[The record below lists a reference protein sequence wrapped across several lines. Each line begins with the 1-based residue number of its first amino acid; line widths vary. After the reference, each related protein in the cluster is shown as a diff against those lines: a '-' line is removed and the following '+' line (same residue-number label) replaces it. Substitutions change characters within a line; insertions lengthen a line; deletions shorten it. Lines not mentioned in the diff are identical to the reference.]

1 MILTSNI
8 SSRSLFYVSTCI
20 GLVFTFAGFGV
31 SADPGPETASASVST
46 RSTPSNQAS
55 TGTSED
61 NSSSYDYNVLGS
73 SQVNIT
79 FADHISNTSS
89 FAEASSISGQGI
101 KSSKTPKQIHKDAQQ
116 RAEYSQ
122 GDTPV
127 MTRRDKREILWLA
140 RIVYSETKRPHE
152 QRLIAWVVRN
162 RVDTGYTGRTYESV
176 ANESSQFSG
185 LQKSDPRY
193 EHNMSRWWASNGD
206 SWKSALAVAKDVYF
220 APERERPF
228 AITTRH
234 FYSPVAVSKPDW
246 ARGREAVHVINGS
259 RSHAPRFAFYA
270 SVR

>member
-8 SSRSLFYVSTCI
+8 SSRSLFYVSICL
-20 GLVFTFAGFGV
+20 GLLFAFAGVGV
-31 SADPGPETASASVST
+31 STDSGTETANASVST
-46 RSTPSNQAS
+46 HSTPSNQAS
-55 TGTSED
+55 TVSSED
-61 NSSSYDYNVLGS
+61 NDSSYDYNVLDS
-73 SQVNIT
+73 PQVNIT
-79 FADHISNTSS
+79 FADHTSNTSPLGTT
-89 FAEASSISGQGI
+89 SSILSQETG
-101 KSSKTPKQIHKDAQQ
+101 SSKTPKQIHKDAQQ

-162 RVDTGYTGRTYESV
+162 RVDTGYTGRTYERV

-193 EHNMSRWWASNGD
+193 EHNMSRWWASSGE
-206 SWKSALAVAKDVYF
+206 SWKSALAIAKDVYF
-220 APERERPF
+220 APESERPF

-234 FYSPVAVSKPDW
+234 FYSPVAVNKPDW

-259 RSHAPRFAFYA
+259 RSRAPRFAFYA
-270 SVR
+270 SIR